1 MVRVRNAPNPESL
14 LRLRVQSS
22 GQASADYCVSQ
33 TLFHVCRLAM
43 ACNGDKLQPDLP
55 SSFGKDSPSR
65 WGVLPGL
72 GGVIRLLSDVLVLD
86 KAIPHYPS

>member
-22 GQASADYCVSQ
+22 GQANADYCVSEI
-33 TLFHVCRLAM
+33 LSHVCRLAM
-43 ACNGDKLQPDLP
+43 ACNFSRWYPDLP
-55 SSFGKDSPSR
+55 SCLGKDSPSR
-65 WGVLPGL
+65 WGVLLGL
-72 GGVIRLLSDVLVLD
+72 GGVVRVLPDGLVLD

>member
-22 GQASADYCVSQ
+22 AQASADYCVSQ
-33 TLFHVCRLAM
+33 ILFHVCRLVM
-43 ACNGDKLQPDLP
+43 ACNGTKLQPDLP

-65 WGVLPGL
+65 WGFLPGF
-72 GGVIRLLSDVLVLD
+72 GGAIRLLSDVLVVD